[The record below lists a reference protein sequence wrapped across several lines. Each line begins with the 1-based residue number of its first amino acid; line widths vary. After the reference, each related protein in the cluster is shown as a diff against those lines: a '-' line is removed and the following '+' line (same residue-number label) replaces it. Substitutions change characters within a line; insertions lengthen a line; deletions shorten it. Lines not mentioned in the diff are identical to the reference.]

1 MTNTTNNPNED
12 EDYLIS
18 DEVDDF
24 AYEDENADDAG
35 LGLVGD
41 EELSAETKVIQ
52 EIREY
57 LKTAIKEHNTFD
69 VIELQNNATPEQKIA
84 AFDMMA
90 IHKGLIMHL
99 RNVQTIINNKV
110 KEN

>member
-1 MTNTTNNPNED
+1 MTDTITPQPD

-18 DEVDDF
+18 GEVDDF
-24 AYEDENADDAG
+24 AIEDDISDDAG
-35 LGLVGD
+35 ILD
-41 EELSAETKVIQ
+41 EEQSAETKVIQ
-52 EIREY
+52 EIRTY
-57 LKTAIKEHNTFD
+57 LKTAIEEHNTFD
-69 VIELQNNATPEQKIA
+69 VIELSNNATPEQKIA

-110 KEN
+110 REN

>member
-1 MTNTTNNPNED
+1 MTVPNQPTED

-18 DEVDDF
+18 GEVDDF
-24 AYEDENADDAG
+24 AIEDENEDAG
-35 LGLVGD
+35 VAD
-41 EELSAETKVIQ
+41 EEQTAETKVIQ
-52 EIREY
+52 EIRTY
-57 LKTAIKEHNTFD
+57 LKTAIAEHNTFD

-110 KEN
+110 REN

>member
-1 MTNTTNNPNED
+1 MTVPNTPTED

-18 DEVDDF
+18 GEVDDF
-24 AYEDENADDAG
+24 AIEDENADEAG
-35 LGLVGD
+35 VGD
-41 EELSAETKVIQ
+41 EDQTAETKVIQ
-52 EIREY
+52 EIRTY
-57 LKTAIKEHNTFD
+57 LKTAIAEHNTFD

>member
-1 MTNTTNNPNED
+1 MATIPTED

-18 DEVDDF
+18 GEVDDF
-24 AYEDENADDAG
+24 AIEDDEGLSGIAG
-35 LGLVGD
+35 ED
-41 EELSAETKVIQ
+41 QTAETKVIQ
-52 EIREY
+52 EIRTY
-57 LKTAIKEHNTFD
+57 LKTAIAEHNTFD

-99 RNVQTIINNKV
+99 RNVQAIINSKV
-110 KEN
+110 REN